1 MFRQTGKQRQIG
13 LQMILILALTQF
25 SQYVDS
31 FLLILYNLLRTKL
44 SLNWSTSWENFK
56 ARFAFLDD
64 IV

>member
-1 MFRQTGKQRQIG
+1 MFRQTGKLRQIG
-13 LQMILILALTQF
+13 LQMILIMALTQF

-31 FLLILYNLLRTKL
+31 FLLILCNLLRTKL

-64 IV
+64 IL